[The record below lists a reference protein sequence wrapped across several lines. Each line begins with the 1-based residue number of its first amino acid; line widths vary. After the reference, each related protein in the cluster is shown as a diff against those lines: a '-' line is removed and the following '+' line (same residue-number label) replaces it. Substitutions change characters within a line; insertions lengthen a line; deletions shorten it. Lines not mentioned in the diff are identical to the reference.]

1 MAINSYPEDR
11 ADLRTLCRIKL
22 GDRSVGTGNTLWSD
36 ADVDIALD
44 TAYGSVWTGLIDKK
58 STICRTVSYV
68 ATTADAVTIAMPSS
82 YAGEILW
89 VNVANDGSDLS
100 ADSAGDPRIE
110 LELTDATE
118 GWQLYKRGQLQST
131 PWYFMVAEGN
141 NGKIFPPPATGGTTA
156 CEICHTYWPTWAAAT
171 TATPDLP
178 VQFRPLLAYKAAK
191 ELRDGYDMPSREL
204 AQQIDEIEARMSGM
218 QKDVARAPNQAMS
231 VHGRTDVRQF
241 QIRTGIRRR
250 LTSWRSRLR

>member
-1 MAINSYPEDR
+1 
-11 ADLRTLCRIKL
+11 L

-36 ADVDIALD
+36 GDIDIALD
-44 TAYGSVWTGLIDKK
+44 VAYGSIWTDLIDKK

-68 ATTADAVTIAMPSS
+68 ATTTDAVTVALPAS

-100 ADSAGDPRIE
+100 ADADGAPRIE
-110 LELTDATE
+110 LVLTDATE
-118 GWQLYKRGQLQST
+118 GWQQYKRGAMSTT
-131 PWYFMVAEGN
+131 PWYFMVSEGS
-141 NGKIFPPPATGGTTA
+141 NGKIFPPPGTGGTTA

-178 VQFRPLLAYKAAK
+178 VQWRPLISYKAAK

-204 AQQIDEIEARMSGM
+204 AQQIDGLQSRMYGM
-218 QKDVARAPNQAMS
+218 QKDIARAPNQAMT

-250 LTSWRSRLR
+250 LYSWRSRLR